1 MVETKHFNRA
11 ADAALMVESVAL
23 TQIAA
28 DYGTPSFVYSK
39 QAIVEAW
46 QRFKKPL
53 GDHPGLICYAVKA
66 NSNIAIL
73 QLLASLGAGF
83 DIVSGGELMR
93 VLAAGGDPNK
103 VIFSGVGKTS
113 AEIELALKHQI
124 HCFNV
129 ESLAELDKIQQ
140 IAEKMDVIAPIS
152 FRVNPDVDAKTHPY
166 ISTGLKENK
175 FGIPIDSALQAY
187 GAAQKMSHIGITGV
201 DFHIGSQL
209 GEVAPYFEAIDKT
222 LNLIDKLKASGIEVK
237 HLDVGGGMGIQY
249 QDETAM
255 DVQPLFD
262 YLLPKLAERNLAV
275 SMEPGR
281 CIVGNAGALL
291 TKVEYIKDTPDK
303 NFVIVDAAMNDLIR
317 PALYSAWQRVEV
329 VSSAAT
335 KTREYDIVGPV
346 CESADFL
353 AKGRELAVDEGDLIA
368 VLDSGAY
375 GFVMSSNYN
384 TRPRAAE
391 ILVDNDTTHVVRER
405 ESVES
410 LFALEKLV

>member
-1 MVETKHFNRA
+1 
-11 ADAALMVESVAL
+11 
-23 TQIAA
+23 
-28 DYGTPSFVYSK
+28 
-39 QAIVEAW
+39 
-46 QRFKKPL
+46 
-53 GDHPGLICYAVKA
+53 
-66 NSNIAIL
+66 
-73 QLLASLGAGF
+73 
-83 DIVSGGELMR
+83 
-93 VLAAGGDPNK
+93 
-103 VIFSGVGKTS
+103 
-113 AEIELALKHQI
+113 
-124 HCFNV
+124 
-129 ESLAELDKIQQ
+129 
-140 IAEKMDVIAPIS
+140 
-152 FRVNPDVDAKTHPY
+152 
-166 ISTGLKENK
+166 
-175 FGIPIDSALQAY
+175 
-187 GAAQKMSHIGITGV
+187 MSHIGITGV